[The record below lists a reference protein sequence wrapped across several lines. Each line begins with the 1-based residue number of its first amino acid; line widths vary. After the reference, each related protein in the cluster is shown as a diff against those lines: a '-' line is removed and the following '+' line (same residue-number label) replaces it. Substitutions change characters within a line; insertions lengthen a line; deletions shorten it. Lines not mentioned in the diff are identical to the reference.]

1 MEDGR
6 AARKGSFDPKVI
18 NLLKRGAVM
27 RIANLSLSNKI
38 PTSTFSI
45 YYLREFD
52 KQERRALIGARRCKF
67 HEALGL
73 RCSDLQL

>member
-52 KQERRALIGARRCKF
+52 KQERRAFDRSTALQVPRGVGA
-67 HEALGL
+67 EM
-73 RCSDLQL
+73 Q